1 MNKLSISTKGEALGS
16 INYQELYKSM
26 KIVHTLDS
34 KRIKKMLF
42 YNYIN
47 DQIESI
53 IFDARKKNNVINF
66 PKIPYNSRLIL
77 ILNDNADIKTSKDL
91 ELIREKIQNNEQ
103 ICGLF
108 HIFDT
113 DYVDAIKT
121 YPFLFMKNRI
131 DLPLCAINDILYLGG
146 FINSKNKQTI
156 QLLRIKT
163 IISLMKEPDKELT
176 QVFGDNYRNFNHEE
190 ANHDEIEFGDL
201 SDFAMEQIYHKQ
213 TPILLY
219 CFSGK
224 TSSLAAAV
232 PIIMKIKNWP
242 LELSMGYVM
251 KLSPTIDI
259 PSWLYTQLLR
269 YKEALEN
276 NKKKKEEEMM
286 KMKFKYYY

>member
-1 MNKLSISTKGEALGS
+1 MNKLSKSTKGEALGS

-53 IFDARKKNNVINF
+53 IFDARNKNNVFNF
-66 PKIPYNSRLIL
+66 PNIPNNSRLIL

-163 IISLMKEPDKELT
+163 IVSLMKEPDKELT
-176 QVFGDNYRNFNHEE
+176 QVFGDNYRNFKHEE
-190 ANHDEIEFGDL
+190 VNHDEIEYGEL
-201 SDFAMEQIYHKQ
+201 SDYVIEQIKNKDI
-213 TPILLY
+213 PILIY
-219 CFSGK
+219 DFSGK

-232 PIIMKIKNWP
+232 PIIMKFKKWP
-242 LELSMGYVM
+242 LELSLGYIM
-251 KLSPTIDI
+251 KLSPTIEI
-259 PSWLYTQLLR
+259 PSWLYTQLMR
-269 YKEALEN
+269 YRE
-276 NKKKKEEEMM
+276 KEEMNKVKEMNR
-286 KMKFKYYY
+286 KPSFK

>member
-1 MNKLSISTKGEALGS
+1 MNKLSKSTKSETLGS

-42 YNYIN
+42 YNYNN

-53 IFDARKKNNVINF
+53 IFDARNKNNVINF
-66 PKIPYNSRLIL
+66 PNIPNNSRLIL
-77 ILNDNADIKTSKDL
+77 ILNDKDDIKTSKDL
-91 ELIREKIQNNEQ
+91 ELIREKIHNNEQ
-103 ICGLF
+103 ISGLF

-113 DYVDAIKT
+113 DYVNAIKT

-163 IISLMKEPDKELT
+163 IVSLMKEPDKELT
-176 QVFGDNYRNFNHEE
+176 QFFGDNYRNFRHEE
-190 ANHDEIEFGDL
+190 INHDEIEYGEL
-201 SDFAMEQIYHKQ
+201 SDYVIEQIKNKHIPVLIYD
-213 TPILLY
+213 
-219 CFSGK
+219 FSGK

-232 PIIMKIKNWP
+232 SIIMKFKKWP
-242 LELSMGYVM
+242 LELSLGYIM
-251 KLSPTIDI
+251 KLSPTIEI
-259 PSWLYTQLLR
+259 PSWLYTQLMR
-269 YKEALEN
+269 YKENEEMNKLKEM
-276 NKKKKEEEMM
+276 NKKPS
-286 KMKFKYYY
+286 FK